1 VGLNAFFSLR
11 PRSARPIAVA
21 EIAIFRSA
29 FLHPVSILHLLIV
42 IVSCQPRL
50 EIQELEEPVPTVY
63 CHETRGVEDMKA

>member
-1 VGLNAFFSLR
+1 
-11 PRSARPIAVA
+11 VA